1 MPIRI
6 RQLLESIE
14 TLFDSPDVLA
24 INKRPSLTDADFHRE
39 YYAHSVVTQ
48 ETCARVRRVL
58 CEQLRLANT
67 RPEDNVAKLFPDID
81 LGEVCFE
88 IGEEFGV
95 SFPDSTIENLDGSVD
110 SLIRET
116 QRLNDEL
123 RSTLPTNFGDSS
135 QNKMLDRSG
144 GPSVS

>member
-1 MPIRI
+1 MPIGL
-6 RQLLESIE
+6 RQLLESIT

-39 YYAHSVVTQ
+39 YYANTVVTQ

-58 CEQLRLANT
+58 SVQLRLANT

-95 SFPDSTIENLDGSVD
+95 SFPDSSIENMDGSVD
-110 SLIRET
+110 SLIREA

-123 RSTLPTNFGDSS
+123 QSTLPNSFGEA
-135 QNKMLDRSG
+135 
-144 GPSVS
+144 